1 MSTIRVGDNENL
13 ENALR
18 RFKRKCSRDGIIG
31 DLRKKEFYEK
41 PSVKKRKKAEA
52 ARFFSC
58 KKCRNRE
65 KNRETEQKNME
76 RTLKSL
82 AKEAKARMKK
92 GFWRQCEEELDAH
105 LKDAREQGISESRME
120 RYFKGKVAGHIKGEA
135 PDEFYLKVK
144 KLLLEE
150 GEVSDAIG
158 RLTDK
163 EYYATLSYAEKQR
176 YTLELSEKYL
186 KALERFKREEQFE
199 RRKQAKPQ
207 G

>member
-1 MSTIRVGDNENL
+1 
-13 ENALR
+13 
-18 RFKRKCSRDGIIG
+18 
-31 DLRKKEFYEK
+31 
-41 PSVKKRKKAEA
+41 
-52 ARFFSC
+52 
-58 KKCRNRE
+58 
-65 KNRETEQKNME
+65 ME

-120 RYFKGKVAGHIKGEA
+120 RYFKGKVAGHIKGVA